1 MLARLADEVPMAIGV
16 RRQRP
21 VVRVERHP
29 LGARLHVAGFRLHEW
44 HLGVAILIVLALG
57 AIFGRVD
64 DGLTA
69 TVAAVTGLWLVAK
82 DWHDLVP
89 SRRDT
94 AAWKLGFHRRPNP
107 FRTFRRADPLPM
119 LAAFGAIA
127 VAVIN
132 LISALTPNVGW
143 RGHALLTL
151 EPLGAM
157 RVSHAL
163 AIPAAWVLLVAGFYL
178 GRRRRRALHLAI
190 GVLIVLAVLNVLKG
204 LDIEEAAADLL
215 AAGLLWLGRSS
226 FCVEHES
233 LAKGR
238 TALFRI
244 VGLASGTILVAATAV
259 WIGAPSD
266 TSVGTIARTTGDLLS
281 WQGSPIAFRDE
292 VGQLGL
298 AVGLLG
304 VMTLFAC
311 ASLVFRPLNGPR
323 FFPDAATRA
332 AAVALVRRHGSD
344 TLAYFK
350 LRHDKHYLFSPDR
363 AAFVGYRIEN
373 GVLLISGD
381 PVGPD
386 AALPALMRELSDF
399 AERRALTVAALGVSE
414 RLRPLFEQLGLRSL
428 YIGDEAIVDTR
439 AFSLEGRAIRKVR
452 QSVSRLEKAGFSVEL
467 REVSSL
473 DVGTLAELK
482 RVSREWRQGEPER
495 GFAMAMDE
503 LCCADQTDTIVV
515 VARDSGGV
523 VRAFLQF
530 VPSYGRQAMSLSAMR
545 RERTTPNGLT
555 EFLLV
560 RSIELL
566 RERGVEEA
574 SLNFAAFARTVHE
587 PRGIAQRLA
596 RRMILYGDRF
606 FQIESLYRFNAKFFP
621 RWEPRYFMFD
631 GFRNLPRAAVAAAR
645 AEGHLPT
652 PALLLHRRRD
662 PFRPITQRG

>member
-1 MLARLADEVPMAIGV
+1 V
-16 RRQRP
+16 RRSLTQASF
-21 VVRVERHP
+21 VRIERHA
-29 LGARLHVAGFRLHEW
+29 LGARLYLAGFRLHEW
-44 HLGVAILIVLALG
+44 HLGAAILLALVAG
-57 AIFGRVD
+57 AALGRVD

-69 TVAAVTGLWLVAK
+69 TLAAVTGLWLVAK

-107 FRTFRRADPLPM
+107 FRAFRRADPLPT
-119 LAAFGAIA
+119 LAALGAIA
-127 VAVIN
+127 VAVVN

-178 GRRRRRALHLAI
+178 GRRRRRALYLAI
-190 GVLIVLAVLNVLKG
+190 GVLIVLAVLNILKG
-204 LDIEEAAADLL
+204 LDIEEAVADLL

-226 FCVEHES
+226 FCVEHEP

-238 TALFRI
+238 SVLFRI
-244 VGLASGTILVAATAV
+244 VGLVSGTILVAATAV

-266 TSVGTIARTTGDLLS
+266 TSVAAIARTTGDLLS
-281 WQGSPIAFRDE
+281 WQASPIAFRDE

-323 FFPDAATRA
+323 LFPDAATRA

-386 AALPALMRELSDF
+386 AALPALLRELSDF
-399 AERRALTVAALGVSE
+399 AERRALTIAALGVSE

-428 YIGDEAIVDTR
+428 YIGDEAIVDTG

-452 QSVSRLEKAGFSVEL
+452 QSVSRLEKAGFAVEL
-467 REVSSL
+467 RDVSSL
-473 DVGTLAELK
+473 DEATLAELK
-482 RVSREWRQGEPER
+482 RVSREWRQGQPER
-495 GFAMAMDE
+495 GFSMAMDE
-503 LCCADQTDTIVV
+503 LCCADQADTLVV
-515 VARDSGGV
+515 VARDSEGV

-530 VPSYGRQAMSLSAMR
+530 VPSYGRRAMSLSAMR

-574 SLNFAAFARTVHE
+574 SLNFAAFARIVHE
-587 PRGIAQRLA
+587 PHGIAQRVA
-596 RRMILYGDRF
+596 RRVILYGDRF

-631 GFRNLPRAAVAAAR
+631 GFSSLPRAAVAAAR

-652 PALLLHRRRD
+652 PALLLQRHRGNE
-662 PFRPITQRG
+662 PFGPITQRG